1 MYHKDMPIITAKHC
15 LPCFLYFR
23 SAVPPLPKLQVV
35 AFFAHYVTDGVRNH
49 DLPLT
54 CKPSLH
60 IITYCTKPSL
70 LVNHDHTLTC
80 IYISLSFPTYYTKLS
95 VNCLFEA
102 LNEFKLKSYQLE
114 VS

>member
-35 AFFAHYVTDGVRNH
+35 AFFAYYVAEGIRTN

-54 CKPSLH
+54 YKPSLPLD
-60 IITYCTKPSL
+60 Y
-70 LVNHDHTLTC
+70 TLTC
-80 IYISLSFPTYYTKLS
+80 VYTSFSFPTYYTKPS
-95 VNCLFEA
+95 VNCLFET
-102 LNEFKLKSYQLE
+102 LNEFKLKSCQLQRFITLRDLQL
-114 VS
+114 SI

>member
-35 AFFAHYVTDGVRNH
+35 AFFTHYVTDGVRNH

-54 CKPSLH
+54 CKPSLPL
-60 IITYCTKPSL
+60 Y
-70 LVNHDHTLTC
+70 HTLTC